1 MFTITVDS
9 FEALVDLECAL
20 DYEIDNLME
29 YKHRSEREAEAL
41 DNLLFL
47 RNQVIS
53 QRSPITE
60 QRKLK
65 AMLELIP

>member
-29 YKHRSEREAEAL
+29 YKYRSEREAEAL